1 MKIIK
6 HSNIRVV
13 VLLGGIFI
21 LALIAHMYTI
31 SEGFGFK
38 EVIQK
43 AQARA
48 REPPRLP
55 PTSGGGG
62 VSTVRTE
69 AAAQMTEPPR
79 QTGVPPTEPAL
90 MAEPSH
96 QTGAPNAQPPRSSPF
111 GKGSS
116 GLFGKG
122 SPGTFGSRP
131 VMS

>member
-38 EVIQK
+38 ETIQK

-62 VSTVRTE
+62 ASTVRTE
-69 AAAQMTEPPR
+69 AAARMTEPPQ
-79 QTGVPPTEPAL
+79 QTGAPSQQTEA
-90 MAEPSH
+90 SQ